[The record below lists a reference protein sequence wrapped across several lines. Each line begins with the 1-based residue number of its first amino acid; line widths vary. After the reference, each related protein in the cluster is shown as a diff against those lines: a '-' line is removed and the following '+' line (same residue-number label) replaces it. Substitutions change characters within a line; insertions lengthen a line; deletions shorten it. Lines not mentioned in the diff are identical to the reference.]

1 MTIEKTT
8 DGSKLTLAVAG
19 RLDTATSPDFEKEI
33 KESVTDAVTS
43 LDIDMKD
50 LEYISSSGLRVLLS
64 AQKMMNGKQGT
75 LTILNPN
82 EVVSEVFEVTGFSD
96 ILTIQ

>member
-1 MTIEKTT
+1 MTIDKTT